1 MNRCK
6 NCGTEYDV
14 TDTFCKSCGQKLE
27 KEDSIEE
34 KKQKLKDK
42 GVILLTVFLPFVFLL
57 YALLTHKSDPYGMDG
72 FAILIFLGGELLLG
86 AILLVMSFEWVSL
99 YSEVYADSPKRY
111 LPRTIFKIFLV
122 LLAIVMVI
130 GFVLIY
136 FK

>member
-27 KEDSIEE
+27 KEDSIDE

-42 GVILLTVFLPFVFLL
+42 GVILLIVFLPFVFLL

-86 AILLVMSFEWVSL
+86 AVLLAMSFEWANI
-99 YSEVYADSPKRY
+99 YSEVYIDKPTRY
-111 LPRTIFKIFLV
+111 LPLKILKIISV
-122 LLAIVMVI
+122 
-130 GFVLIY
+130 VLIIAWILFSY
-136 FK
+136 L

>member
-27 KEDSIEE
+27 KEDSIDE

-42 GVILLTVFLPFVFLL
+42 GKILLIVFLPFVFLL

-86 AILLVMSFEWVSL
+86 AVLLAISFEWANL
-99 YSEVYADSPKRY
+99 YSEVYIDKPTRY
-111 LPRTIFKIFLV
+111 LPLKILKIISV
-122 LLAIVMVI
+122 
-130 GFVLIY
+130 VLIIAWILFSY
-136 FK
+136 L

>member
-86 AILLVMSFEWVSL
+86 AILLAISFEWANL
-99 YSEVYADSPKRY
+99 YSEVYIDKPSRY
-111 LPRTIFKIFLV
+111 LPLKILKIISV
-122 LLAIVMVI
+122 
-130 GFVLIY
+130 VLIITWILFSY
-136 FK
+136 L